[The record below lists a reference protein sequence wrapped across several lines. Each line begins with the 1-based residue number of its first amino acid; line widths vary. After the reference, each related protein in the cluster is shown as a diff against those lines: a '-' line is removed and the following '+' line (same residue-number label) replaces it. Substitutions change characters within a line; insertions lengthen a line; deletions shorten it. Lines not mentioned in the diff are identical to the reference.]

1 MARPTKLNLETSSAI
16 VNALKIGAT
25 RKDAAGAAGVEYN
38 TFLNWMTAGEAAK
51 SGQFFEFFCACSKAE
66 AIARLNY
73 TNTIARAA
81 SDGDWRAAM
90 EYLKRRD
97 PENWGDRS
105 ALTVGNPDGTAL
117 EAAKT
122 YITISPDD
130 WDKQQAANKKDG

>member
-1 MARPTKLNLETSSAI
+1 MGRQGQGTS
-16 VNALKIGAT
+16 LK
-25 RKDAAGAAGVEYN
+25 GVR
-38 TFLNWMTAGEAAK
+38 
-51 SGQFFEFFCACSKAE
+51 SGRLLRLCFGGGEFFCACSKAE

-117 EAAKT
+117 APT
-122 YITISPDD
+122 TITVIYQ
-130 WDKQQAANKKDG
+130 DKKPVE